1 MRIPVV
7 GPLALCFGSS
17 FEAVESGEELLD
29 VRRKLLVGNILRGPA
44 QCLADA
50 VEEVDVLDPGGVFRL
65 VHLHT

>member
-1 MRIPVV
+1 MVY
-7 GPLALCFGSS
+7 GLLSLCFGSR
-17 FEAVESGEELLD
+17 FEAVESGEEVLD

-50 VEEVDVLDPGGVFRL
+50 LEEVDVLDPGGVFRL